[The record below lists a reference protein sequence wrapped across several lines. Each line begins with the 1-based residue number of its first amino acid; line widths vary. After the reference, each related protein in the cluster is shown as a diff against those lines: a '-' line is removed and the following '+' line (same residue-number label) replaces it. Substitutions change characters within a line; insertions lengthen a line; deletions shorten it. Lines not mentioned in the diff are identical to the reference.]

1 MTRILA
7 FHAHPDDCETLCAG
21 TLAILSDLGHDITI
35 ATATAGECGSVEHDL
50 EETGAIRRGEAAA
63 AAAAIGARYLCAGLP
78 DLGVFNDNASR
89 RAVTAVVRDARAEI
103 VITASPVDYHP
114 DHEAVSV
121 LVRDACFAASAGNYR
136 AGDAPPLPAIP
147 HLYFM
152 DPIGGRDREGRRLA
166 PEFAVDISHRIEI
179 KRRMIAAHESQTTW
193 LLAQHGISDP
203 VEAMAGLSRKR
214 GEALGVAWAEGFR
227 QYRHEPYPRSPLLQ
241 TLLGSAVKGPV
252 ENGRDAP

>member
-21 TLAILSDLGHDITI
+21 TLAILAGLGHDITI
-35 ATATAGECGSVEHDL
+35 ATATAGECGSVDHTL
-50 EETGAIRRGEAAA
+50 EETGAIRRQEAVRAA
-63 AAAAIGARYLCAGLP
+63 EAISARYICAGLP
-78 DLGVFNDNASR
+78 DLGVFNDDPSR
-89 RAVTAVVRDARAEI
+89 RAVTAVVREARAEV

-114 DHEAVSV
+114 DHEATSA

-136 AGDAPPLPAIP
+136 AGDAPPLAAIP

-152 DPIGGRDREGRRLA
+152 DPIGGRDREGRRMT
-166 PEFAVDISHRIEI
+166 PEFAVDISGQIDV

-203 VEAMAGLSRKR
+203 VAAMAGLSRKR
-214 GEALGVAWAEGFR
+214 GEAFGVAWAEGFR
-227 QYRHEPYPRSPLLQ
+227 QYRHEPYPHSPLLQ
-241 TLLGSAVKGPV
+241 ESLGDAVKTPT
-252 ENGRDAP
+252 